1 MSHPT
6 TWNRHG
12 VLNLLQNLMWST
24 YCKRTQQLK
33 VLLAN
38 LAVSVLVYKTRS
50 ALWLVS
56 DFETREAETEPEQLR
71 VTFFFFPCNK
81 MLPLVRTLFTDSPFL
96 WVFSSWRS
104 LHRSSGTWDRSRR
117 APESKQNVTQ
127 GAAAT
132 RRCGLDEPLSI
143 LAGLNK
149 SCPTLMFLK
158 WNGSLQYLQLSVLSG
173 HSRSLWRSCS
183 LKRICSLQEG
193 QGMIMNSH
201 LPSWFICKKEKK
213 SGAEVVTTVSVV
225 CCTSWQNVG
234 KWVDRQRKNCT
245 FTPSYKQ

>member
-1 MSHPT
+1 MKHA
-6 TWNRHG
+6 
-12 VLNLLQNLMWST
+12 
-24 YCKRTQQLK
+24 QLCGS
-33 VLLAN
+33 
-38 LAVSVLVYKTRS
+38 SVIS
-50 ALWLVS
+50 
-56 DFETREAETEPEQLR
+56 TREAETELEQLR
-71 VTFFFFPCNK
+71 VTSFFFFFCNK

-117 APESKQNVTQ
+117 APERKQNVTRR
-127 GAAAT
+127 AAAA
-132 RRCGLDEPLSI
+132 RRCGPGEPLSI

-201 LPSWFICKKEKK
+201 LPSWFICQKK
-213 SGAEVVTTVSVV
+213 SGSEVVTTVSVV
-225 CCTSWQNVG
+225 CCTSWQNV
-234 KWVDRQRKNCT
+234 RKLVNIEKKTNCT
-245 FTPSYKQ
+245 FASNYKQ